1 VGIKTYDLKEI
12 PGRRSGSLDSEIR
25 PYLDAINAGKA
36 AGDGVAY
43 PSKQE
48 AARAATR
55 ILLRARRLLGKGDTY
70 PGQRIWEDGNAK
82 WFWALVPSRRRS
94 R

>member
-1 VGIKTYDLKEI
+1 MAIKTYDLKDL
-12 PGRRSGSLDSEIR
+12 PGRRAGSMDGEIR
-25 PYLDAINAGKA
+25 PYMDAINAGKA
-36 AGDGVAY
+36 AGDGIAY
-43 PSKQE
+43 ASREE

-55 ILLRARRLLGKGDTY
+55 TLLRARRLVGKGDTY
-70 PGQRIWEDGNAK
+70 PGQRIWQDGSGK